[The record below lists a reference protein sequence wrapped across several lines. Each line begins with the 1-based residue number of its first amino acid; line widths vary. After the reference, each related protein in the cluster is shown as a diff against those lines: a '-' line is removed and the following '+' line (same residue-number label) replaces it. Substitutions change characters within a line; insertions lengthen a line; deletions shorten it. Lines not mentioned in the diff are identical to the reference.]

1 LNKQEEYSEMM
12 ETEKNKYLFDEYI
25 HGDDPEKRARAEN
38 WRVAIG
44 LQAVD
49 RLTVSDYLIQLARR
63 NIEGELSID
72 EVRELIDVHY
82 KKKK

>member
-1 LNKQEEYSEMM
+1 MM
-12 ETEKNKYLFDEYI
+12 ETEINKYLFDEYI
-25 HGDDPEKRARAEN
+25 HDDDPEKRARAEN

-49 RLTVSDYLIQLARR
+49 RLTVSDYLVQLARR
-63 NIEGELSID
+63 NIEGEMSID
-72 EVRELIDVHY
+72 EVRKLIDAHY